1 MAGAEEK
8 RAPASDMG
16 TAVDMGAAAPPS
28 NGEASP
34 GCQHRFECSDEE
46 QRAVQGLLGLD
57 DVLESP
63 WSPAKAADWPT
74 MQDGYVGARLLWRP
88 QIKAGAMP
96 SDNEEVLLSS
106 KTIESEDEFLLS
118 PTVKFVEFSN
128 SNCWMRE
135 SIVRDL
141 TLLGEEEKTIRG
153 EEEKRKR
160 GGVEMKYIGEKTE
173 VVDKD
178 LTSSA
183 HAYVGTHTPV
193 PQEVS
198 FENEGTDTSTATTTP
213 FRSPIYSD
221 NAPSPDC
228 EAIPEEGVGLGVS
241 RSSEMEPDGHEW
253 ATRSMRPSGR
263 MPALKE
269 EVRKMP
275 NLPVFYYVCKQDK
288 QTEASRSHVATAAMG
303 VVRKEGIR
311 KDMPQRSLSASV
323 LRTPEPSLVATN
335 SPSPSTL
342 ALARLQEARCAA
354 PQHEE
359 GQNDKVI
366 HFGSKKYT
374 IGGRHGVAPWQEKAN
389 RGKISFVGAP
399 ANSSHDHTHPVPNVG
414 HKEWRAGRAVK
425 GSCVKSGANCYIAG
439 AINASAAVG
448 ASAVSRTGVA
458 TPSIPTSSQCAA
470 LGANVGGMAI
480 GGRALV
486 SRAAPGVN
494 TTGASSAGTC
504 VAVGRGVNGG
514 ATAVGAA
521 ARRNEIKLRRLNLDI
536 SSGSELAS
544 RRGGG
549 MPQRDTGFTLGVLKK
564 ATNATRQT
572 LRGVAGGKF
581 SPL

>member
-1 MAGAEEK
+1 MAGAEKK
-8 RAPASDMG
+8 RPPCVTHSGHATVSDMG
-16 TAVDMGAAAPPS
+16 VAVDMVAAAPPS

-74 MQDGYVGARLLWRP
+74 MQDGYVGARLLWQP
-88 QIKAGAMP
+88 QMKAGAVP
-96 SDNEEVLLSS
+96 SDNEEVLLSP

-118 PTVKFVEFSN
+118 PTAKFVERSN
-128 SNCWMRE
+128 SNSWMRE

-141 TLLGEEEKTIRG
+141 RLLGEEEQRI
-153 EEEKRKR
+153 
-160 GGVEMKYIGEKTE
+160 MS
-173 VVDKD
+173 
-178 LTSSA
+178 TSQA
-183 HAYVGTHTPV
+183 HACIRTHTPV
-193 PQEVS
+193 PEEVS
-198 FENEGTDTSTATTTP
+198 FENEDSDTSTAATTP

-228 EAIPEEGVGLGVS
+228 EAIPEEGVGVGVL

-275 NLPVFYYVCKQDK
+275 NLTNESGGEVPVFYYVSKQDTL
-288 QTEASRSHVATAAMG
+288 TEASRSHVATAAMG

-323 LRTPEPSLVATN
+323 QRTPEPSLVARN

-342 ALARLQEARCAA
+342 ALARLQEARRAA

-359 GQNDKVI
+359 GQDDEVI
-366 HFGSKKYT
+366 HFGAKKYT
-374 IGGRHGVAPWQEKAN
+374 IGGRHGVAPWQEKAI
-389 RGKISFVGAP
+389 RGKISVVGAP

-425 GSCVKSGANCYIAG
+425 GSCIKSGANGYSAG
-439 AINASAAVG
+439 TINTSAAVG

-494 TTGASSAGTC
+494 TTGASSAGIG

-514 ATAVGAA
+514 AAAVGAA
-521 ARRNEIKLRRLNLDI
+521 ARRNEIKMRRLNLDI
-536 SSGSELAS
+536 ASGPELAS
-544 RRGGG
+544 RRGVG

-564 ATNATRQT
+564 ATNATQQT
-572 LRGVAGGKF
+572 LRGASVAGGKF